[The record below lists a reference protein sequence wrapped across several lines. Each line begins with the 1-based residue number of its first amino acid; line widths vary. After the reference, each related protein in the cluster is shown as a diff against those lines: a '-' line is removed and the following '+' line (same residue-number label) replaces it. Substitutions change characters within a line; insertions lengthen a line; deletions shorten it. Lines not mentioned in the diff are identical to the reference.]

1 MSKTKHNDPR
11 FSDTI
16 SAFLKLMDDVQ
27 RDYTYNSEQ
36 VNLIDKLT
44 QDYLHSLELD
54 GLDYKG
60 RAKVATQLARAR
72 QERRAHKDMVVVL
85 EPVVQFLDSDK
96 GRTLLNLMR
105 EVLGKTRKAES
116 YLETRAYIP
125 RVLKNTAE

>member
-1 MSKTKHNDPR
+1 MSKTKHDNPR

-36 VNLIDKLT
+36 VNRIDKLT

-60 RAKVATQLARAR
+60 RAKVATQLSKAR
-72 QERRAHKDMVVVL
+72 QDRRAHKDMVVVL
-85 EPVVQFLDSDK
+85 EPIVQFLDNDK
-96 GRTLLNLMR
+96 GKTLLNLMR
-105 EVLGKTRKAES
+105 KCWARRGKQ
-116 YLETRAYIP
+116 
-125 RVLKNTAE
+125 RVILRHGLIYPEF